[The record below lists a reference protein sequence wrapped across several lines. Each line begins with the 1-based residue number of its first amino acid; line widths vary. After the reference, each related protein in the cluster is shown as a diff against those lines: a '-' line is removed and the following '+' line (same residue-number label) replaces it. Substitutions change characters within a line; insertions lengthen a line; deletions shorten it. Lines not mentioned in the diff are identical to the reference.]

1 MPGERGRFAFT
12 LFEAVLCVEAAPP
25 PTEMFAAYILIKYI
39 CADELKSYLDVAMFK
54 ENAQLTSSPA
64 AWEQG

>member
-1 MPGERGRFAFT
+1 
-12 LFEAVLCVEAAPP
+12 
-25 PTEMFAAYILIKYI
+25 MFAAYILIKYI